1 MRLKMFTV
9 YSLVCFQICLLIE
22 LLIKRGKELDASIE
36 KVQSKFV
43 AQRKIQV
50 PMVVDIQTRFTL
62 PQQIVVDNFNK
73 PRLCSNLAPKKS
85 FKSNISTFSSYSSL
99 PPSISSSLP
108 LSVSTIS
115 LPGSLGNY
123 ESILPPLQSNTKF
136 TSTSST
142 TTSSFSSPLY
152 TYSSSSSPANS
163 SPEYPSISMSPSLAT
178 LNYLNSS
185 QPSTPLSH
193 KRRHEKHHQ
202 QQAKSKCHSIKV
214 HRSKMVFIQPLCSKH
229 YLHITGKTV
238 RATKTSHLID
248 SVFNIT
254 AMAIRGKR
262 SGTLVRFQDL
272 RSGKYICYN
281 KKGKIVA
288 KENGQ
293 WDLSCIFREHHSNGL
308 SFKYQSFYNN
318 NWHLGFDPKGRPI
331 RGTVNRHERS
341 KSGSRRLKISKH
353 CYEFSKINIKQSN

>member
-1 MRLKMFTV
+1 MTIAYHLSDFSSFRSRSIRFIIHKIVITL
-9 YSLVCFQICLLIE
+9 CLY
-22 LLIKRGKELDASIE
+22 LLSCHL
-36 KVQSKFV
+36 VQSKFV

-50 PMVVDIQTRFTL
+50 PMVVDTQTRFTL

-123 ESILPPLQSNTKF
+123 ESILPPLQSNTKL
-136 TSTSST
+136 TS
-142 TTSSFSSPLY
+142 TSSFSSPLY
-152 TYSSSSSPANS
+152 SYSSPSSPVNS
-163 SPEYPSISMSPSLAT
+163 SPEYPSISMSPSSVT

-214 HRSKMVFIQPLCSKH
+214 HRSKMVYLQPLCSKH

-238 RATKTSHLID
+238 RATKTSHLIENA
-248 SVFNIT
+248 FHIT
-254 AMAIRGKR
+254 GMAIRGKKS
-262 SGTLVRFQDL
+262 SGTLVSFQGL
-272 RSGKYICYN
+272 RSGKFICFN

-293 WDLSCIFREHHSNGL
+293 WDLSCIFREYFSNGP
-308 SFKYQSFYNN
+308 SFKYQSFYDN
-318 NWHLGFDPKGRPI
+318 NWYLGFDQKGRPI
-331 RGTVNRHERS
+331 RGTVNRHERR
-341 KSGSRRLKISKH
+341 KSGSRRLKISQH